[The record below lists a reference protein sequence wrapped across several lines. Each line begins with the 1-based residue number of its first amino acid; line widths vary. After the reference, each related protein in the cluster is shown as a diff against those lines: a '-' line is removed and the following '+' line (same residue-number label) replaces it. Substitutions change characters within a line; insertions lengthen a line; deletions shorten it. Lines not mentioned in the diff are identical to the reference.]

1 LAILAEKDVLKEM
14 DGFLTLDLKDIIK
27 EGTKRIKH
35 LKPMKRNFR
44 MKSVTPTIQST
55 SQKFLKSTVGFKKI
69 KLQNKADRKP
79 NPSESE
85 VNGAPCS
92 EERNQGLS
100 QQH

>member
-1 LAILAEKDVLKEM
+1 M

-100 QQH
+100 KQH

>member
-1 LAILAEKDVLKEM
+1 MSKKAQKLENEVGKAQQCPKGPSKYTVRLPIANKITEPN
-14 DGFLTLDLKDIIK
+14 LDLKDIIK

-69 KLQNKADRKP
+69 KL
-79 NPSESE
+79 
-85 VNGAPCS
+85 
-92 EERNQGLS
+92 
-100 QQH
+100 